1 MRRRQAVRRR
11 FTIAPSGQATER
23 GAVLLDEGTP
33 GDHADGMSIDY
44 PVILKRSEE
53 GYAVGCPAL
62 PGCWSQGATEQ
73 EALTNIRIAIEEY
86 LEARQSLLEDED
98 VRTVTVS
105 IA

>member
-1 MRRRQAVRRR
+1 
-11 FTIAPSGQATER
+11 
-23 GAVLLDEGTP
+23 
-33 GDHADGMSIDY
+33 MSIEY

-73 EALTNIRIAIEEY
+73 EALANIRVAIEEY

>member
-1 MRRRQAVRRR
+1 
-11 FTIAPSGQATER
+11 
-23 GAVLLDEGTP
+23 
-33 GDHADGMSIDY
+33 MSIDY

-73 EALTNIRIAIEEY
+73 EALANIRVAIEEY
-86 LEARQSLLEDED
+86 LEARQSLLADED

>member
-1 MRRRQAVRRR
+1 MTRCL
-11 FTIAPSGQATER
+11 TKPPHG
-23 GAVLLDEGTP
+23 
-33 GDHADGMSIDY
+33 GDAEAMSIEY

-73 EALTNIRIAIEEY
+73 EALANIRIAIEEY
-86 LEARQSLLEDED
+86 LEARQILLADED

>member
-1 MRRRQAVRRR
+1 MR
-11 FTIAPSGQATER
+11 IE
-23 GAVLLDEGTP
+23 
-33 GDHADGMSIDY
+33 Y

-73 EALTNIRIAIEEY
+73 EALANIRVAIEEY